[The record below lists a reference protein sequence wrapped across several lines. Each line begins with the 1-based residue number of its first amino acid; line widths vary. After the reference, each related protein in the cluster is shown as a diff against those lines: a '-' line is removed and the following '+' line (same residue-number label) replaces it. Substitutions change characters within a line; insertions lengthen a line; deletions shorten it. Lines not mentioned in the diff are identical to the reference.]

1 MQNNFQQNISFVFDL
16 SSMKLGGA
24 EPDIV
29 GNGLNGYRYQN
40 RFQKYEIW
48 PIPEVYEGTP

>member
-16 SSMKLGGA
+16 SSMKFGGT
-24 EPDIV
+24 EPDI
-29 GNGLNGYRYQN
+29 GGYGLNGYRY

-48 PIPEVYEGTP
+48 PVPEVYEGTR